1 MAYEALTPAKFKEL
15 KPQFAAVDDAIVQ
28 SYIDM
33 AAIWVDKSWVESSY
47 IPAWAA
53 LTCHLMT
60 LAGLGT
66 DADSSAHKDGSAG
79 FQTIKSGTLTLTKFA
94 KDSSQSDYQR
104 WITST
109 ACGEY
114 FWILFQ
120 MNKRGPRVAVVS
132 TGGCHSG
139 YAKDWGAPVYGWPG
153 VFIGL

>member
-1 MAYEALTPAKFKEL
+1 MAAYDPVTPAEFKAA
-15 KPQFAAVDDAIVQ
+15 KPQFDAVDNATVQ
-28 SYIDM
+28 QYLDM
-33 AAIWVDKSWVESSY
+33 AALWVDKSWVASSY
-47 IPAWAA
+47 RPAIIA

-60 LAGLGT
+60 LAGLGN
-66 DADSSAHKDGSAG
+66 DADSSAHKDGTAG

-94 KDSSQSDYQR
+94 KDSNQSDYQR

-132 TGGCHSG
+132 TGICPSP
-139 YAKDWGAPVYGWPG
+139 YAKDWPGPVYGWPG
-153 VFIGL
+153 VFYS

>member
-15 KPQFAAVDDAIVQ
+15 KPQFADVDDAIVQ
-28 SYIDM
+28 GYIDM

-66 DADSSAHKDGSAG
+66 DADSSAHKDGTVG

-94 KDSSQSDYQR
+94 KDSGQSDYKG

-109 ACGEY
+109 PCGQFFY
-114 FWILFQ
+114 QLLA

-132 TGGCHSG
+132 TAVCPSP
-139 YAKDWGAPVYGWPG
+139 YAKDWPCPAYGWPG
-153 VFIGL
+153 VFLG